1 MLLGNRLN
9 TRIAETIKT
18 QIAQERLQSNT
29 ETAEWRARCE
39 VAQVAMYSDA
49 ERATFIHHITE
60 RRGADAAREIHSQAT
75 TLRTSAIF
83 FLAGKLQ

>member
-9 TRIAETIKT
+9 QRIAETIKE
-18 QIAQERLQSNT
+18 QIAHERVQSNT
-29 ETAEWRARCE
+29 DTAEWRARCE

-49 ERATFIHHITE
+49 ERTTFIHHITE
-60 RRGADAAREIHSQAT
+60 KRGVDAARELQSRAA

-83 FLAGKLQ
+83 FLARKPS